1 MNVFQTVLDMMLL
14 VFMIAQPVSG
24 ILMSKHVYTF
34 LLALPVS
41 AQARS
46 VHMLL
51 AYWGSLKI
59 SIKSIK
65 TGMLSSIVL
74 RI

>member
-34 LLALPVS
+34 LLALPV
-41 AQARS
+41 
-46 VHMLL
+46 
-51 AYWGSLKI
+51 
-59 SIKSIK
+59 
-65 TGMLSSIVL
+65 
-74 RI
+74 